1 MALPSPAMVFPFY
14 PFLSLSPELEA
25 LPTRERGAEGAEKA
39 LSCVHHLIGAF
50 LSPCRS
56 REAVSKTA
64 PGRGFVMRRSCCN
77 RSRTLGHLDVAG
89 AKSST
94 EGMGSTH
101 WEQGAGSGARKRDA
115 HPSWLADP
123 CTELPFY
130 HKFWLVL
137 WRYFNLLEYWW
148 RFEQCCPAL
157 AVCALFS
164 KCRNV

>member
-1 MALPSPAMVFPFY
+1 MALPSPVMVFPFY

-25 LPTRERGAEGAEKA
+25 LPTREQGAEGAEKA
-39 LSCVHHLIGAF
+39 LSCVHRLIRAF
-50 LSPCRS
+50 LAPCRS
-56 REAVSKTA
+56 REAGSKPA
-64 PGRGFVMRRSCCN
+64 PARGFVMRRSCCN
-77 RSRTLGHLDVAG
+77 RSPTPGHLNVAG

-130 HKFWLVL
+130 HKFHSYCGGTLI
-137 WRYFNLLEYWW
+137 FLENW
-148 RFEQCCPAL
+148 
-157 AVCALFS
+157 
-164 KCRNV
+164 